1 MRASG
6 SGGADAV
13 KVSAPA
19 AVTRPSAV
27 RRVLAA
33 DAWVGYL
40 FILPLVVLVL
50 ALVGYPLVSAVYVS
64 LTEKYV
70 GYPAR
75 FVGLKNYAD
84 LSRDP
89 VFHKV
94 VWNSALF
101 TVASVAVKLVI
112 GLVMAL
118 SLHRALAA
126 RRLVRGILLLP
137 WVVPTVITALAWH
150 WMFDA
155 LHGFINVSLESAG
168 LIAEPIAWLGQPA
181 TAMMAVITVNI
192 WRGFPFFGV
201 SLLAGLQA
209 IPRDL
214 YEAAAVDG
222 ASPAQRFRHVTL
234 PGLRP
239 VILVT
244 TLISTIFTLND
255 FNIVYVMTR
264 GGPGIATHVLAT
276 YTYET
281 GFQALRWGK
290 AVAVS
295 MYLMPLVALLI
306 VILARHL
313 TRED

>member
-1 MRASG
+1 MLPP
-6 SGGADAV
+6 DAG
-13 KVSAPA
+13 
-19 AVTRPSAV
+19 
-27 RRVLAA
+27 
-33 DAWVGYL
+33 VGYL
-40 FILPLVVLVL
+40 FVLPLVVLVL
-50 ALVGYPLVSAVYVS
+50 LLIAYPLGSAVYLS

-70 GYPAR
+70 GYPPR
-75 FVGLKNYAD
+75 FVGLKNYVE
-84 LSRDP
+84 LTGDP
-89 VFHKV
+89 VFRKV
-94 VWNSALF
+94 VWNSAVF
-101 TVASVAVKLVI
+101 TVASVTVKLVI
-112 GLVMAL
+112 GLLMAL
-118 SLHRALAA
+118 SLHKALFA

-155 LHGFINVSLESAG
+155 LRGFINVSLETLG
-168 LIAEPIAWLGQPA
+168 LIGEPIAWLGQPS
-181 TAMMAVITVNI
+181 TAMMAVVVVNI

-209 IPRDL
+209 IPADL

-222 ASPAQRFRHVTL
+222 ASATQRFRHVTL

-244 TLISTIFTLND
+244 ALISTIFTLND

-264 GGPGIATHVLAT
+264 GGPGIATHILAT
-276 YTYET
+276 YTYEV
-281 GFQALRWGK
+281 GFQALRWGR

-295 MYLMPLVALLI
+295 MYLMPLVVVMI
-306 VILARHL
+306 VVLARRL

>member
-1 MRASG
+1 MLPP
-6 SGGADAV
+6 DAGI
-13 KVSAPA
+13 
-19 AVTRPSAV
+19 
-27 RRVLAA
+27 
-33 DAWVGYL
+33 GYL
-40 FILPLVVLVL
+40 FVMPLVVLVL
-50 ALVGYPLVSAVYVS
+50 LLIAYPLGSAVYLS

-70 GYPAR
+70 GYPPR
-75 FVGLKNYAD
+75 FVGLKNYVE
-84 LSRDP
+84 LTGDP
-89 VFHKV
+89 VFRKV
-94 VWNSALF
+94 VWNSAVF
-101 TVASVAVKLVI
+101 TVASVTVKLVI
-112 GLVMAL
+112 GLLMAL
-118 SLHRALAA
+118 SLHKALFA

-155 LHGFINVSLESAG
+155 LRGFINVSLETLG
-168 LIAEPIAWLGQPA
+168 LISEPIAWLGQPA
-181 TAMMAVITVNI
+181 TAMMAVVVVNI

-209 IPRDL
+209 IPADL

-222 ASPAQRFRHVTL
+222 ASATQRFRHVTL

-244 TLISTIFTLND
+244 ALISTIFTLND

-264 GGPGIATHVLAT
+264 GGPGIATHILAT
-276 YTYET
+276 YTYEV
-281 GFQALRWGK
+281 GFQALRWGR

-295 MYLMPLVALLI
+295 MYLMPLVVVMI
-306 VILARHL
+306 VVLARRL

>member
-1 MRASG
+1 MLPP
-6 SGGADAV
+6 DAG
-13 KVSAPA
+13 
-19 AVTRPSAV
+19 
-27 RRVLAA
+27 
-33 DAWVGYL
+33 VGYL
-40 FILPLVVLVL
+40 FVLPLVVLVL
-50 ALVGYPLVSAVYVS
+50 LLIAYPLGRAVYLS

-70 GYPAR
+70 GYPPR
-75 FVGLKNYAD
+75 FVGLKNYVE
-84 LSRDP
+84 LTGDP
-89 VFHKV
+89 VFRKV
-94 VWNSALF
+94 VWNSAVF
-101 TVASVAVKLVI
+101 TVASVTVKLMI
-112 GLVMAL
+112 GLLMAL
-118 SLHRALAA
+118 SLHQALFA

-155 LHGFINVSLESAG
+155 LRGFINVSLETLG
-168 LIAEPIAWLGQPA
+168 LIGEPIAWLGQPA
-181 TAMMAVITVNI
+181 TAMMAVVVVNI

-209 IPRDL
+209 IPADL

-222 ASPAQRFRHVTL
+222 ASATQRFRHVTL

-244 TLISTIFTLND
+244 ALISTIFTLND

-264 GGPGIATHVLAT
+264 GGPGIATHILAT
-276 YTYET
+276 YTYEV
-281 GFQALRWGK
+281 GFQALRWGR

-295 MYLMPLVALLI
+295 MYLMPLVVVMI
-306 VILARHL
+306 VVLARRL

>member
-1 MRASG
+1 MLPP
-6 SGGADAV
+6 DAGI
-13 KVSAPA
+13 
-19 AVTRPSAV
+19 
-27 RRVLAA
+27 
-33 DAWVGYL
+33 GYL
-40 FILPLVVLVL
+40 FVLPLVVLVL
-50 ALVGYPLVSAVYVS
+50 LLIAYPLGSAVYLS

-70 GYPAR
+70 GYPPR
-75 FVGLKNYAD
+75 FVGLKNYVE
-84 LSRDP
+84 LTGDP
-89 VFHKV
+89 VFRKV
-94 VWNSALF
+94 IWNSAVF
-101 TVASVAVKLVI
+101 TVASVTVKLLI
-112 GLVMAL
+112 GLLMAL
-118 SLHRALAA
+118 SLHQALFA

-155 LHGFINVSLESAG
+155 LRGFINVSLETLG
-168 LIAEPIAWLGQPA
+168 LIGEPIAWLGQPS
-181 TAMMAVITVNI
+181 TAMMAVVVVNI

-209 IPRDL
+209 IPADL

-222 ASPAQRFRHVTL
+222 ASATQRFRHVTL

-239 VILVT
+239 VIFVT

-264 GGPGIATHVLAT
+264 GGPGIATHILAT
-276 YTYET
+276 YTYEV
-281 GFQALRWGK
+281 GFQALRWGR

-295 MYLMPLVALLI
+295 MYLMPLVVVMI
-306 VILARHL
+306 VVLARRL

>member
-1 MRASG
+1 VLPP
-6 SGGADAV
+6 DAGI
-13 KVSAPA
+13 
-19 AVTRPSAV
+19 
-27 RRVLAA
+27 
-33 DAWVGYL
+33 GYL
-40 FILPLVVLVL
+40 FVLPLVVLVL
-50 ALVGYPLVSAVYVS
+50 LLIAYPLGSAVYLS

-70 GYPAR
+70 GYPPR
-75 FVGLKNYAD
+75 FVGLKNYVE
-84 LSRDP
+84 LTGDP
-89 VFHKV
+89 VFRKV
-94 VWNSALF
+94 VWNSAVF
-101 TVASVAVKLVI
+101 TVASVTVKLVI
-112 GLVMAL
+112 GLLMAL
-118 SLHRALAA
+118 SLHKALFA

-155 LHGFINVSLESAG
+155 LRGFINVSLETLG
-168 LIAEPIAWLGQPA
+168 LIGEPIAWLGQPA
-181 TAMMAVITVNI
+181 TAMMAVVVVNI

-209 IPRDL
+209 IPADL

-222 ASPAQRFRHVTL
+222 ASATQRFRHVTL

-239 VILVT
+239 VIFVT

-264 GGPGIATHVLAT
+264 GGPGIATHILAT
-276 YTYET
+276 YTYEV
-281 GFQALRWGK
+281 GFQALRWGR

-295 MYLMPLVALLI
+295 MYLMPLVVVMI
-306 VILARHL
+306 VVLARRL

>member
-1 MRASG
+1 MLPP
-6 SGGADAV
+6 DAGI
-13 KVSAPA
+13 
-19 AVTRPSAV
+19 
-27 RRVLAA
+27 
-33 DAWVGYL
+33 GYL
-40 FILPLVVLVL
+40 FVLPLVVLVL
-50 ALVGYPLVSAVYVS
+50 LLIAYPLGSAVYLS

-70 GYPAR
+70 GYPPR
-75 FVGLKNYAD
+75 FVGLKNYVE
-84 LSRDP
+84 LTGDP
-89 VFHKV
+89 VFRKV
-94 VWNSALF
+94 VWNSAVF
-101 TVASVAVKLVI
+101 TVASVTVKLVI
-112 GLVMAL
+112 GLLMAL
-118 SLHRALAA
+118 SLHKALFA

-155 LHGFINVSLESAG
+155 LRGFINVSLEPLG
-168 LIAEPIAWLGQPA
+168 LISEPIAWLGQPA
-181 TAMMAVITVNI
+181 TAMMAVVVVNI

-209 IPRDL
+209 IPADL

-222 ASPAQRFRHVTL
+222 ASATQRFRHVTL

-244 TLISTIFTLND
+244 ALISTIFTLND

-264 GGPGIATHVLAT
+264 GGPGIATHILAT
-276 YTYET
+276 YTYEV
-281 GFQALRWGK
+281 GFQALRWGR

-295 MYLMPLVALLI
+295 MYLMPLVVVMI
-306 VILARHL
+306 VVLARRL

>member
-1 MRASG
+1 ML
-6 SGGADAV
+6 
-13 KVSAPA
+13 P
-19 AVTRPSAV
+19 P
-27 RRVLAA
+27 
-33 DAWVGYL
+33 DAWIGYL
-40 FILPLVVLVL
+40 FVLPLVVLVL
-50 ALVGYPLVSAVYVS
+50 LLIAYPLGSAVYLS

-70 GYPAR
+70 GYPPR
-75 FVGLKNYAD
+75 FVGLKNYVE
-84 LSRDP
+84 LTGDP
-89 VFHKV
+89 VFRKV
-94 VWNSALF
+94 VWNSAVF
-101 TVASVAVKLVI
+101 TVASVTVKLAI
-112 GLVMAL
+112 GLLMAL
-118 SLHRALAA
+118 SLHRALFA

-155 LHGFINVSLESAG
+155 LRGFINVSLETLG
-168 LIAEPIAWLGQPA
+168 LIGAPIAWLGQPA
-181 TAMMAVITVNI
+181 TAMMAVVVVNI

-209 IPRDL
+209 IPGDL

-222 ASPAQRFRHVTL
+222 ASAAQRFRHVTL

-244 TLISTIFTLND
+244 ALISTIFTLND

-264 GGPGIATHVLAT
+264 GGPGIATHILAT
-276 YTYET
+276 YTYEV
-281 GFQALRWGK
+281 GFQALRWGR

-295 MYLMPLVALLI
+295 MYLMPLVVVMI
-306 VILARHL
+306 VVLARRL

>member
-1 MRASG
+1 MLPP
-6 SGGADAV
+6 DAGI
-13 KVSAPA
+13 
-19 AVTRPSAV
+19 
-27 RRVLAA
+27 
-33 DAWVGYL
+33 GYL
-40 FILPLVVLVL
+40 FVLPLVVLVL
-50 ALVGYPLVSAVYVS
+50 LLIAYPLGSAVYLS

-70 GYPAR
+70 GYPPR
-75 FVGLKNYAD
+75 FVGLKNYVE
-84 LSRDP
+84 LTGDP
-89 VFHKV
+89 VFRKV
-94 VWNSALF
+94 IWNSAVF
-101 TVASVAVKLVI
+101 TVGSVTVKLMI
-112 GLVMAL
+112 GLLMAL
-118 SLHRALAA
+118 SLHQALFA

-155 LHGFINVSLESAG
+155 LRGFINVSLETLG
-168 LIAEPIAWLGQPA
+168 LIGEPIAWLGQPS
-181 TAMMAVITVNI
+181 TAMMAVVVVNI

-209 IPRDL
+209 IPADL

-222 ASPAQRFRHVTL
+222 ASATQRFRHVTL

-239 VILVT
+239 VIFVT

-264 GGPGIATHVLAT
+264 GGPGIATHILAT
-276 YTYET
+276 YTYEV
-281 GFQALRWGK
+281 GFQALRWGR

-295 MYLMPLVALLI
+295 MYLMPLVVVMI
-306 VILARHL
+306 VVLARRL

>member
-1 MRASG
+1 MLPP
-6 SGGADAV
+6 DAGI
-13 KVSAPA
+13 
-19 AVTRPSAV
+19 
-27 RRVLAA
+27 
-33 DAWVGYL
+33 GYL
-40 FILPLVVLVL
+40 FVLPLVVLVL
-50 ALVGYPLVSAVYVS
+50 LLIAYPLGSAVYLS

-70 GYPAR
+70 GYPPR
-75 FVGLKNYAD
+75 FVGLKNYVE
-84 LSRDP
+84 LTGDP
-89 VFHKV
+89 VFRKV
-94 VWNSALF
+94 IWNSAVF
-101 TVASVAVKLVI
+101 TVGSVTVKLMI
-112 GLVMAL
+112 GLLMAL
-118 SLHRALAA
+118 SLHQALFA

-155 LHGFINVSLESAG
+155 LRGFINVSLETLG
-168 LIAEPIAWLGQPA
+168 LISEPIAWLGQPA
-181 TAMMAVITVNI
+181 TAMMAVVVVNI

-209 IPRDL
+209 IPADL

-222 ASPAQRFRHVTL
+222 ASATQRFRHVTL

-239 VILVT
+239 VIFVT

-264 GGPGIATHVLAT
+264 GGPGIATHILAT
-276 YTYET
+276 YTYEV
-281 GFQALRWGK
+281 GFQALRWGR

-295 MYLMPLVALLI
+295 MYLMPLVVVMI
-306 VILARHL
+306 VVLARRL

>member
-1 MRASG
+1 VLPP
-6 SGGADAV
+6 DAG
-13 KVSAPA
+13 
-19 AVTRPSAV
+19 
-27 RRVLAA
+27 
-33 DAWVGYL
+33 VGYL
-40 FILPLVVLVL
+40 FVLPLVVLVL
-50 ALVGYPLVSAVYVS
+50 LLIAYPLGRAVYLS

-70 GYPAR
+70 GYPPR
-75 FVGLKNYAD
+75 FVGLKNYVE
-84 LSRDP
+84 LTGDP
-89 VFHKV
+89 VFRKV
-94 VWNSALF
+94 VWNSAVF
-101 TVASVAVKLVI
+101 TVASVTVKLMI
-112 GLVMAL
+112 GLLMAL
-118 SLHRALAA
+118 SLHKALFA

-155 LHGFINVSLESAG
+155 LRGFINVSLETLG
-168 LIAEPIAWLGQPA
+168 LIGEPIAWLGQPA
-181 TAMMAVITVNI
+181 TAMMAVVVVNI

-209 IPRDL
+209 IPADL

-222 ASPAQRFRHVTL
+222 ASATQRFRHVTL

-244 TLISTIFTLND
+244 ALISTIFTLND

-264 GGPGIATHVLAT
+264 GGPGIATHILAT
-276 YTYET
+276 YTYEV
-281 GFQALRWGK
+281 GFQALRWGR

-295 MYLMPLVALLI
+295 MYLMPLVVVMI
-306 VILARHL
+306 VVLARRL

>member
-1 MRASG
+1 M
-6 SGGADAV
+6 
-13 KVSAPA
+13 
-19 AVTRPSAV
+19 
-27 RRVLAA
+27 
-33 DAWVGYL
+33 
-40 FILPLVVLVL
+40 LPLVVLVL
-50 ALVGYPLVSAVYVS
+50 LLIAYPLGSAVYLS

-70 GYPAR
+70 GYPPR
-75 FVGLKNYAD
+75 FVGLKNYVD
-84 LSRDP
+84 LTGDP
-89 VFHKV
+89 VFRKV
-94 VWNSALF
+94 VWNSAVF
-101 TVASVAVKLVI
+101 TVVSVAVKLVI
-112 GLVMAL
+112 GLLMAL
-118 SLHRALAA
+118 SLHRALFA

-155 LHGFINVSLESAG
+155 LRGFINVSLLSLG
-168 LIAEPIAWLGQPA
+168 LRGEPIAWLAQPA
-181 TAMMAVITVNI
+181 TAMMAVIVVNI

-222 ASPAQRFRHVTL
+222 ASAAQRLRHVTL

-244 TLISTIFTLND
+244 ALISTIFTLND

-264 GGPGIATHVLAT
+264 GGPGIATHILAT

-281 GFQALRWGK
+281 GFQALRWGR

-295 MYLMPLVALLI
+295 MYLMPLVVVMI
-306 VILARHL
+306 VVLARRL
-313 TRED
+313 TREH

>member
-1 MRASG
+1 MSISTAEL
-6 SGGADAV
+6 GA
-13 KVSAPA
+13 KSALGPKREGPL
-19 AVTRPSAV
+19 VW
-27 RRVLAA
+27 LARMLGP
-33 DAWVGYL
+33 DHRLGYL

-137 WVVPTVITALAWH
+137 WVVPTVITALTWH

-155 LHGFINVSLESAG
+155 LHGFINVSLESVG

>member
-1 MRASG
+1 M
-6 SGGADAV
+6 
-13 KVSAPA
+13 
-19 AVTRPSAV
+19 
-27 RRVLAA
+27 
-33 DAWVGYL
+33 
-40 FILPLVVLVL
+40 LPLVVLVL
-50 ALVGYPLVSAVYVS
+50 LLIAYPLGSAVYLS

-70 GYPAR
+70 GYPPR
-75 FVGLKNYAD
+75 FVGMKNYVE
-84 LSRDP
+84 LTGDP
-89 VFHKV
+89 VFRKV
-94 VWNSALF
+94 VWNSAVF
-101 TVASVAVKLVI
+101 TVISVAAKLVI
-112 GLVMAL
+112 GLLMAL
-118 SLHRALAA
+118 SLHRALFA
-126 RRLVRGILLLP
+126 RRLLRGILLLP

-155 LHGFINVSLESAG
+155 LRGFINVSLLSLG
-168 LIAEPIAWLGQPA
+168 LRSEPIAWLAQPA
-181 TAMMAVITVNI
+181 TAMMAVIVVNI

-222 ASPAQRFRHVTL
+222 ASAAQRFRHVTL

-244 TLISTIFTLND
+244 ALISTIFTLND

-264 GGPGIATHVLAT
+264 GGPGIATHILAT

-281 GFQALRWGK
+281 GFQALRWGR

-295 MYLMPLVALLI
+295 MYLMPVVVVMI
-306 VILARHL
+306 VVLARRL
-313 TRED
+313 TREH

>member
-1 MRASG
+1 VAAVDASTSTG
-6 SGGADAV
+6 LAR
-13 KVSAPA
+13 PA
-19 AVTRPSAV
+19 AGRRPFAG
-27 RRVLAA
+27 

-40 FILPLVVLVL
+40 FVTPLVVLVL
-50 ALVGYPLVSAVYVS
+50 ALVAYPLGSALYIS

-75 FVGLKNYAD
+75 FVGLKNYLE

-101 TVASVAVKLVI
+101 TIVSVGVKVVI
-112 GLVMAL
+112 GLGMAL
-118 SLHRALAA
+118 ALHQAIAA
-126 RRLVRGILLLP
+126 RQLVRGVLLLP

-155 LHGFINVSLESAG
+155 QRGLINVSLGRVG
-168 LIAEPIAWLGQPA
+168 LVTEPIPWLGQPA
-181 TAMMAVITVNI
+181 TAMAAVIAVNI

-201 SLLAGLQA
+201 SMLAGLQA

-214 YEAAAVDG
+214 YEAAAADG
-222 ASPAQRFRHVTL
+222 ASPLQRFRHVTL
-234 PGLRP
+234 PGLRT
-239 VILVT
+239 VMLVT
-244 TLISTIFTLND
+244 MLISTIFTLND

-276 YTYET
+276 YTYEM

-295 MYLMPLVALLI
+295 MYLMPLVAVMI
-306 VILARHL
+306 VVLARRL
-313 TRED
+313 TREE

>member
-1 MRASG
+1 MLPP
-6 SGGADAV
+6 DAGI
-13 KVSAPA
+13 
-19 AVTRPSAV
+19 
-27 RRVLAA
+27 
-33 DAWVGYL
+33 GYL
-40 FILPLVVLVL
+40 FVLPLVVLVL
-50 ALVGYPLVSAVYVS
+50 LLIAYPLGSAVYLS

-70 GYPAR
+70 GYPPR
-75 FVGLKNYAD
+75 FVGLKNYVE
-84 LSRDP
+84 LTGDP
-89 VFHKV
+89 VFRKV
-94 VWNSALF
+94 VWNSAVF
-101 TVASVAVKLVI
+101 TVASVTVKLVI
-112 GLVMAL
+112 GLLMAL
-118 SLHRALAA
+118 SLHKALFA

-155 LHGFINVSLESAG
+155 LRGFINVSLETLG
-168 LIAEPIAWLGQPA
+168 LISEPIAWLGQPA
-181 TAMMAVITVNI
+181 TAMMAVVVVNI

-209 IPRDL
+209 IPADL

-222 ASPAQRFRHVTL
+222 ASATQRFRHVTL

-239 VILVT
+239 VIFVT

-264 GGPGIATHVLAT
+264 GGPGIATHILAT
-276 YTYET
+276 YTYEV
-281 GFQALRWGK
+281 GFQALRWGR

-295 MYLMPLVALLI
+295 MYLMPLVVVMI
-306 VILARHL
+306 VVLARRL

>member
-1 MRASG
+1 VLPP
-6 SGGADAV
+6 DAGI
-13 KVSAPA
+13 
-19 AVTRPSAV
+19 
-27 RRVLAA
+27 
-33 DAWVGYL
+33 GYL
-40 FILPLVVLVL
+40 FVLPLVVLVL
-50 ALVGYPLVSAVYVS
+50 LLIAYPLGSAVYLS

-70 GYPAR
+70 GYPPR
-75 FVGLKNYAD
+75 FVGLKNYVE
-84 LSRDP
+84 LTGDP
-89 VFHKV
+89 VFRKV
-94 VWNSALF
+94 IWNSAVF
-101 TVASVAVKLVI
+101 TVGSVTVKLMI
-112 GLVMAL
+112 GLLMAL
-118 SLHRALAA
+118 SLHQALFA

-155 LHGFINVSLESAG
+155 LRGFINVSLETLG
-168 LIAEPIAWLGQPA
+168 LIGEPIAWLGQPS
-181 TAMMAVITVNI
+181 TAMMAVVVVNI

-209 IPRDL
+209 IPADL

-222 ASPAQRFRHVTL
+222 ASATQRFRHVTL

-239 VILVT
+239 VIFVT

-264 GGPGIATHVLAT
+264 GGPGIATHILAT
-276 YTYET
+276 YTYEV
-281 GFQALRWGK
+281 GFQALRWGR

-295 MYLMPLVALLI
+295 MYLMPLVVVMI
-306 VILARHL
+306 VVLARRL

>member
-1 MRASG
+1 VLPP
-6 SGGADAV
+6 DAGI
-13 KVSAPA
+13 
-19 AVTRPSAV
+19 
-27 RRVLAA
+27 
-33 DAWVGYL
+33 GYL
-40 FILPLVVLVL
+40 FVLPLVVLVL
-50 ALVGYPLVSAVYVS
+50 LLIAYPLGSAVYLS

-70 GYPAR
+70 GYPPR
-75 FVGLKNYAD
+75 FVGLKNYVE
-84 LSRDP
+84 LTGDP
-89 VFHKV
+89 VFRKV
-94 VWNSALF
+94 VWNSAVF
-101 TVASVAVKLVI
+101 TVASVTVKLVI
-112 GLVMAL
+112 GLLMAL
-118 SLHRALAA
+118 SLHKALFA

-155 LHGFINVSLESAG
+155 LRGFINVSLETLG
-168 LIAEPIAWLGQPA
+168 LIGEPIAWLGQPS
-181 TAMMAVITVNI
+181 TAMMAVVVVNI

-209 IPRDL
+209 IPADL

-222 ASPAQRFRHVTL
+222 ASATQRFRHVTL

-239 VILVT
+239 VIFVT

-264 GGPGIATHVLAT
+264 GGPGIATHILAT
-276 YTYET
+276 YTYEV
-281 GFQALRWGK
+281 GFQALRWGR

-295 MYLMPLVALLI
+295 MYLMPLVVVMI
-306 VILARHL
+306 VVLARRL